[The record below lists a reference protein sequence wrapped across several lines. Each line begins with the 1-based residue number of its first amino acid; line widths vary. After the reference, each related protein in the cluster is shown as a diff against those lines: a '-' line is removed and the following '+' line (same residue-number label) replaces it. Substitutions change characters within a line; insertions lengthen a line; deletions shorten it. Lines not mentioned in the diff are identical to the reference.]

1 MSFFTHFNFESV
13 LLSNTHSCR
22 ANISYSEGVAETVPV
37 FAHRSF
43 YLISADF
50 SLLDDKHFGAN
61 EKISNRIDESNTP
74 FHNTFYRLV

>member
-1 MSFFTHFNFESV
+1 M
-13 LLSNTHSCR
+13 
-22 ANISYSEGVAETVPV
+22 VPV
-37 FAHRSF
+37 FANRSF